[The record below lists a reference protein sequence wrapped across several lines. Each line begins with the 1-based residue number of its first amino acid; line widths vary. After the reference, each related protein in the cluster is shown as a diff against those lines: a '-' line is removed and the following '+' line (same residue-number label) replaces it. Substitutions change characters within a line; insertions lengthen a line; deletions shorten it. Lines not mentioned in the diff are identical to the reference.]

1 MLRAREE
8 SAGTVNSVASANSAT
23 ATSIYEESTHGYGR
37 FINRELSW
45 LEFGC
50 KLLDLAD
57 DSSLALMERVKF
69 LAIFSEGLDEFY
81 QVRVAGLK
89 DQVDAGLRSRLPDGM
104 RPQEVLSAIRSRVI
118 ELVDRQS
125 DILLSRIIPEL
136 RRAEIDLTAWSDLD
150 SNDKEYLMQV
160 FERDIYPV
168 LTPLAV
174 DPGHPFPYISN
185 LSLNLIVKV
194 EDPVAGI
201 YRVARVKVPPSLPRF
216 ISTPD
221 GKHFVLLEQIITAQL
236 ERLFPQMTIGET
248 CAFRVTRNA
257 DLIVAEDEA
266 DDLLVAVEMEL
277 RKRRFGSAIRLEISS
292 GMSRELVDLLLEE
305 LDLTDE
311 DVYET
316 AAPLEM
322 TGLWLLYAIDR
333 PDLHDEAWTPM
344 TSYPLVDAGNQSTDI
359 FSVLATRDVL
369 VQHPYDS
376 FTTSVEAML
385 SRAAT
390 DPNVLSVKQTLYRTS
405 GDSPIIASLIDAAVT
420 GKQVAA
426 VIELKARFDEENNIN
441 WARTLEEAGVHVV
454 YGVPGLKV
462 HSKILLIA
470 RREEDGIRR
479 YCHIGTGNYNP
490 KTARSYEDIG
500 LFSSDPVLT
509 RDIGDLFNYL
519 TGFSKH
525 VNYEKLVVSPIKT
538 RKVILELIANE
549 TSKADEG
556 KIVIKVN
563 GLTDTEII
571 DALYDASKAGVSI
584 DLIVRGVCSLR
595 PQIPNL
601 SERITVKSIVGRFLE
616 HSRIYAFGQAGS
628 PARTLLIGSADLM
641 ERNLDRRI
649 EALVPVSDED
659 ARERLEEILSL
670 CLKDNLNS
678 WILDG
683 NGVWTR
689 IRKRSGITAEHPD
702 TEEVP
707 AARFNEGLSRVDA
720 SLTNGT
726 ATSPNET
733 TTSTAFEIR
742 SPGSPVG
749 SSDTIT
755 ELSASQ
761 TDFSV
766 QQALEQLALERA
778 RKRRDLAG
786 DPS

>member
-1 MLRAREE
+1 MRE
-8 SAGTVNSVASANSAT
+8 
-23 ATSIYEESTHGYGR
+23 
-37 FINRELSW
+37 
-45 LEFGC
+45 
-50 KLLDLAD
+50 
-57 DSSLALMERVKF
+57 
-69 LAIFSEGLDEFY
+69 
-81 QVRVAGLK
+81 
-89 DQVDAGLRSRLPDGM
+89 
-104 RPQEVLSAIRSRVI
+104 
-118 ELVDRQS
+118 
-125 DILLSRIIPEL
+125 
-136 RRAEIDLTAWSDLD
+136 AEIDLTAWSDLN
-150 SNDKEYLMQV
+150 SNDKEYLVQV

-194 EDPVAGI
+194 EDPIAEI

-221 GKHFVLLEQIITAQL
+221 GRHFVALEQIITAQL

-277 RKRRFGSAIRLEISS
+277 RKRRFGSAIRLEISN
-292 GMSRELVDLLLEE
+292 GMSRDLIDLLLEE
-305 LDLTDE
+305 LDLADE
-311 DVYET
+311 DVYEIT
-316 AAPLEM
+316 APLEL

-333 PDLHDEAWTPM
+333 PDLHDDPWTPM
-344 TSYPLVDAGNQSTDI
+344 TSYPLADAGNQSTNI

-390 DPNVLSVKQTLYRTS
+390 DPNVLSIKQTLYRTS
-405 GDSPIIASLIDAAVT
+405 GDSPIIASLINAAEA

-441 WARTLEEAGVHVV
+441 WARTLEEVGVHVV

-500 LFSSDPVLT
+500 LFSSDPALT
-509 RDIGDLFNYL
+509 RDVGDLFNYL

-525 VNYEKLVVSPIKT
+525 VDYKKLVVSPVKT
-538 RKVILELIANE
+538 RKVILELISGEAAKG
-549 TSKADEG
+549 TEG
-556 KIVIKVN
+556 RIVIKVN
-563 GLTDTEII
+563 GLTDVEII
-571 DALYDASKAGVSI
+571 DALYNASREGVSI

-616 HSRIYAFGQAGS
+616 HSRIYAFGRAGS
-628 PARTLLIGSADLM
+628 PTRKLLIGSADLM

-649 EALVPVSDED
+649 EALVPVSDKD
-659 ARERLEEILSL
+659 ARARLEEILSL
-670 CLKDNLNS
+670 CLKDNTNS

-689 IRKRSGITAEHPD
+689 MRKATRMATKH
-702 TEEVP
+702 
-707 AARFNEGLSRVDA
+707 NEDV
-720 SLTNGT
+720 
-726 ATSPNET
+726 
-733 TTSTAFEIR
+733 
-742 SPGSPVG
+742 SPVDTYSANTAQVG
-749 SSDTIT
+749 NSLNGISSDD
-755 ELSASQ
+755 LDS
-761 TDFSV
+761 FSV
-766 QQALEQLALERA
+766 QQALERLAIERA
-778 RKRRDLAG
+778 RKRRDLEIAG
-786 DPS
+786 